1 MAEETDCEK
10 QKLVQLIR
18 RIAREE
24 AYSAIDEH
32 VCQYSHKEKD
42 TKEAKESMPQVRK
55 QHDNQVT
62 AISINRNDVGVLQI
76 SPFRFMLCGNSQ
88 TPRNQ
93 KAITLRQ
100 KQAHKHFSRIQRKRG
115 SAK

>member
-1 MAEETDCEK
+1 MTEETDREQ

-24 AYSAIDEH
+24 AYIAIDEH
-32 VCQYSHKEKD
+32 LGQYSHKEKD
-42 TKEAKESMPQVRK
+42 TEKAKEAKPQVRK
-55 QHDNQVT
+55 QHNQVT

-76 SPFRFMLCGNSQ
+76 SPFRFMLRGTSQ
-88 TPRNQ
+88 THRSQ
-93 KAITLRQ
+93 EAISLRQ
-100 KQAHKHFSRIQRKRG
+100 KQAHKHFHRIQRERG